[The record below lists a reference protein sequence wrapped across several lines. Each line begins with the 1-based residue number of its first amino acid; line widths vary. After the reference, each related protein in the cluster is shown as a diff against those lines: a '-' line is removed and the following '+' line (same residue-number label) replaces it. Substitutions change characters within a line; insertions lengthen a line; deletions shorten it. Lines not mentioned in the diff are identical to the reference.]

1 MDYQT
6 YEKKFLKKFK
16 ISIVSFRRARL
27 LTNNENI
34 SKCPECHGATR
45 LDMDNGEIY
54 CTDCGL
60 IVKASIKYVGLKKI
74 EYPYG
79 ILL

>member
-1 MDYQT
+1 MDYSE
-6 YEKKFLKKFK
+6 YEKKFLHTFQQ
-16 ISIVSFRRARL
+16 VSFRRARL